1 MEIKLVLTFK
11 QYDMCEYDE
20 STEIIGSYCSLIV
33 PYRGYSDGTVVGD
46 YGIEL
51 VVRLTNGKEIVVYR
65 DEVVIYD

>member
-1 MEIKLVLTFK
+1 MYEH
-11 QYDMCEYDE
+11 EE
-20 STEIIGSYCSLIV
+20 STEIIGSYCSLVV

-65 DEVVIYD
+65 DEVIIYD

>member
-1 MEIKLVLTFK
+1 
-11 QYDMCEYDE
+11 MCEYE
-20 STEIIGSYCSLIV
+20 SSTEIIGSYCSLIV

-65 DEVVIYD
+65 DEVIIYD